1 MKSVSVLLLG
11 LLLGSITWI
20 LSIVAPWFYHDDHAA
35 LGWFMLCHALFITA
49 WLTGQAIGWYI
60 RESRA

>member
-1 MKSVSVLLLG
+1 MKSVVLLLG

-20 LSIVAPWFYHDDHAA
+20 LSIVAWFHHDDHAA
-35 LGWFMLCHALFITA
+35 LGWFMLCVFITA

-60 RESRA
+60 RENRA